1 LHAYQLWQEKRSTIE
16 KLSKNFLQG
25 AVAADHAHALLVIQH
40 NQDKEEEGEENEEE
54 EDHQENE
61 AQEEE
66 KDHKEDEKAHE

>member
-1 LHAYQLWQEKRSTIE
+1 MT
-16 KLSKNFLQG
+16 
-25 AVAADHAHALLVIQH
+25 ADHAHALLVIQH

-66 KDHKEDEKAHE
+66 KDHKEDEKAHEWGGKVLGTKTEEGCI